1 VPPVFAYLDCGA
13 GISGDM
19 FLGALVGAGLDP
31 DVLRDRLTGIDL
43 PGYAIEVSQVRRA
56 GMPGTKVDVVVEAGQ
71 PSRDW
76 RRIRAVI
83 EDGSLEAPVR
93 TRALATFER
102 LARAEAAVH
111 GVEVDKVHFHEVG
124 AIDSI
129 VDIVGAAIGVHELG
143 IDALWCSPV
152 RLGSGTVM
160 TSHGELPVPAP
171 ATAKVLLGLPVFAG
185 ELPGELTTPTGAVLV
200 AELASRFAPMPPMR
214 VTAEGWGAGS
224 RDHAI
229 PNLARLS
236 LGELELGG
244 GGLTEVAL
252 LESVIDNATP
262 ELLAATLDIALQEGA
277 LDAWAEPV
285 AMKKGRLGTE
295 VTVLAKV
302 EDAAR
307 LTELLM
313 MHTGTLG
320 VRRSMTWRQVAPRRL
335 ETVETSL
342 GRVHVKV
349 QGSGPSLRVRPEN
362 DDVVAIARVHGLP
375 LDRVA
380 RTLTAEAEEML
391 LGHEPEGPG
400 TAG

>member
-1 VPPVFAYLDCGA
+1 MFAYLDCGA
-13 GISGDM
+13 GVSGNM
-19 FLGALVGAGLDP
+19 FLGALIGAGLDP
-31 DVLRDRLTGIDL
+31 DVLRDRLAGIDL
-43 PGYAIEVSQVRRA
+43 PGYSIEVSQVRRA

-76 RRIRAVI
+76 RKIRAII
-83 EDGSLEAPVR
+83 EHGSLEARVKR
-93 TRALATFER
+93 RALATFER
-102 LARAEAAVH
+102 LARAEATVH
-111 GVEVDKVHFHEVG
+111 GVEVDEVHFHEVG
-124 AIDSI
+124 AVDSI
-129 VDIVGAAIGVHELG
+129 VDIVGAAIGVQELG
-143 IDALWCSPV
+143 IGELWCSPV

-171 ATAKVLLGLPVFAG
+171 ATAKVLMGLPVFAG

-320 VRRSMTWRQVAPRRL
+320 VRRTMTWRQVAPRRL
-335 ETVETSL
+335 ETIETSL
-342 GRVHVKV
+342 GRVRVKV
-349 QGSGPSLRVRPEN
+349 QGAGPSLRVRPEN
-362 DDVVAIARVHGLP
+362 DDVVAIARIHGLP

-380 RTLTAEAEEML
+380 RTLTTEAEELL

>member
-1 VPPVFAYLDCGA
+1 VFAYLDCSA

-19 FLGALVGAGLDP
+19 FLGALVGAGLEP
-31 DVLRDRLTGIDL
+31 GLLRERLRALDL
-43 PGYAIEVSQVRRA
+43 PGYSIEVSQVRRA
-56 GMPGTKVDVVVEAGQ
+56 AMPGTKVDVVVEAEQ

-76 RRIRAVI
+76 RRIRTII
-83 EDGSLEAPVR
+83 EDSSLEAPVQ
-93 TRALATFER
+93 TRALAAFER
-102 LARAEAAVH
+102 LARVEGAVH
-111 GVEVDKVHFHEVG
+111 GVDVDKVHFHEVG
-124 AIDSI
+124 AVDSI
-129 VDIVGAAIGVHELG
+129 VDIVGAAIGLHELG
-143 IDALWCSPV
+143 VDELWSSPV

-200 AELASRFAPMPPMR
+200 AELASRFASMPPMR

>member
-1 VPPVFAYLDCGA
+1 MFAYLDCGA
-13 GISGDM
+13 GVSGNM
-19 FLGALVGAGLDP
+19 FLGALIGAGLDP
-31 DVLRDRLTGIDL
+31 DVLRDRLAGIDL
-43 PGYAIEVSQVRRA
+43 PGYSIEVSQVRRA

-76 RRIRAVI
+76 RKIRAII
-83 EDGSLEAPVR
+83 EHGSLEARVKR
-93 TRALATFER
+93 RALATFER
-102 LARAEAAVH
+102 LARAEATVH
-111 GVEVDKVHFHEVG
+111 GVEVDEVHFHEVG
-124 AIDSI
+124 AVDSI
-129 VDIVGAAIGVHELG
+129 VDIVGAAIGVQELG
-143 IDALWCSPV
+143 IGELWCSPV

-171 ATAKVLLGLPVFAG
+171 ATAKVLMGLPVFAG

-285 AMKKGRLGTE
+285 AMKKGRLGAE

-320 VRRSMTWRQVAPRRL
+320 VRRTMTWRQVAPRRL
-335 ETVETSL
+335 ETIETSL
-342 GRVHVKV
+342 GRVRVKV
-349 QGSGPSLRVRPEN
+349 QGAGPSLRVRPEN
-362 DDVVAIARVHGLP
+362 DDVVAIARIHGLP

-380 RTLTAEAEEML
+380 RTLTTEAEELL

>member
-13 GISGDM
+13 GVSGNM
-19 FLGALVGAGLDP
+19 FLGALIGAGLDP
-31 DVLRDRLTGIDL
+31 DVLRDRLAGIDL
-43 PGYAIEVSQVRRA
+43 PGYSIEVSQVRRA

-76 RRIRAVI
+76 RKIRAII
-83 EDGSLEAPVR
+83 EHGSLEARVKR
-93 TRALATFER
+93 RALATFER
-102 LARAEAAVH
+102 LARAEATVH
-111 GVEVDKVHFHEVG
+111 GVEVDEVHFHEVG
-124 AIDSI
+124 AVDSI
-129 VDIVGAAIGVHELG
+129 VDIVGAAIGVQELG
-143 IDALWCSPV
+143 IGELWCSPV

-171 ATAKVLLGLPVFAG
+171 ATAKVLMGLPVFAG

-320 VRRSMTWRQVAPRRL
+320 VRRTMTWRQVAPRRL
-335 ETVETSL
+335 ETIETSL
-342 GRVHVKV
+342 GRVRVKV
-349 QGSGPSLRVRPEN
+349 QGAGPSLRVRPEN
-362 DDVVAIARVHGLP
+362 DDVVAIARIHGLP

-380 RTLTAEAEEML
+380 RTLTTEAEELL

>member
-1 VPPVFAYLDCGA
+1 MFAYLDCGA
-13 GISGDM
+13 GVSGNM
-19 FLGALVGAGLDP
+19 FLGALIGAGLDP
-31 DVLRDRLTGIDL
+31 DVLRDRLAGIDL
-43 PGYAIEVSQVRRA
+43 PGYSIEVSQVRRA
-56 GMPGTKVDVVVEAGQ
+56 GMPGTKVDIVVEAGQ

-76 RRIRAVI
+76 RKIRAII
-83 EDGSLEAPVR
+83 EHGSLEARVKR
-93 TRALATFER
+93 RALATFER
-102 LARAEAAVH
+102 LARAEATVH
-111 GVEVDKVHFHEVG
+111 GVEVDEVHFHEVG
-124 AIDSI
+124 AVDSI
-129 VDIVGAAIGVHELG
+129 VDIVGAAIGVQELG
-143 IDALWCSPV
+143 IGELWCSPV

-171 ATAKVLLGLPVFAG
+171 ATAKVLMGLPVFAG

-320 VRRSMTWRQVAPRRL
+320 VRRTMTWRQVAPRRL
-335 ETVETSL
+335 ETIETSL
-342 GRVHVKV
+342 GRVRVKV
-349 QGSGPSLRVRPEN
+349 QGAGPSLRVRPEN
-362 DDVVAIARVHGLP
+362 DDVVAIARIHGLP

-380 RTLTAEAEEML
+380 RTLTTEAEELL